1 MNPRDRDALWAK
13 GEIGP
18 MAQFSN
24 ILLLAAVAAVALVL
38 ILGVANMMRG
48 GSPEKSQSLM
58 RWRVGLQLL
67 AIAIIVAILFFRR

>member
-1 MNPRDRDALWAK
+1 
-13 GEIGP
+13 

-24 ILLLAAVAAVALVL
+24 ILLLAAVAAVAVVL
-38 ILGVANMMRG
+38 ILGVVNMMRG

>member
-1 MNPRDRDALWAK
+1 
-13 GEIGP
+13 
-18 MAQFSN
+18 MAQFPN

-48 GSPEKSQSLM
+48 GSPEKSQNLM

-67 AIAIIVAILFFRR
+67 AVVIIVAILFFRR

>member
-1 MNPRDRDALWAK
+1 MT
-13 GEIGP
+13 
-18 MAQFSN
+18 QFSN

-48 GSPEKSQSLM
+48 GSPEKSQNLM

-67 AIAIIVAILFFRR
+67 AVAIIIAILFFRR

>member
-1 MNPRDRDALWAK
+1 
-13 GEIGP
+13 
-18 MAQFSN
+18 MAQLSN
-24 ILLLAAVAAVALVL
+24 IVLLVAVAAVALVL

-67 AIAIIVAILFFRR
+67 AIVIIVMILFFRR